1 MNISLTL
8 PDGKKLSVE
17 KGSSAYEAL
26 SKISTS
32 LARECV
38 GALIDGVPSD
48 LSTKLSKDCKFSGL
62 KFSSKEGLEIFRHSS
77 AHVLCQ
83 AVLRLFPHA
92 LPTIGPVVEEGFYYD
107 FANCAPFTPEDLK
120 KIEAEA
126 LKIVSENQP
135 FERKE
140 LAKKEALALYAK
152 NKFKQELIEE
162 LAGNSAT
169 VYYNADKFFDLC
181 RGPHVPS
188 TGFLKGFS
196 LTKVSS
202 SYWRADSSKESLQR
216 IYGISF
222 PSKKELD
229 AYLHMLVEAEK
240 RDHRKLGTQLG
251 LFMFHEWSPG
261 SAFFLPNG
269 TIIYNELL
277 AYLRAEYA
285 KRGYQEVVTPQ
296 LFNKALWEQSGH
308 WSHYRENMF
317 LLEVDNEE
325 FSFKPM
331 NCPSHL
337 LIYKSSAHSY
347 RELPIRIAD
356 FCALHRNE
364 LKGVLGGMTRVRKF
378 EQDDAHIF
386 CTHGQIEGEVF
397 ALLDFAK
404 FVLHDT
410 FHFEFKAKL
419 STRPE
424 KFLGEKDVW
433 DKAEASLE
441 AALKKYGLPYVVKE
455 GEGAFYGPKID
466 FDVKDAIGRDWQ
478 LSTIQLDFNLPSRFD
493 ATYEGADGKQHQC
506 VMIHRAI
513 LGSLER
519 FIGVLTEHYSGAFP
533 LWLSPVQVALIP
545 VADAYNGFAQEL
557 AEKLREEAGVRI
569 FANLK
574 PDTLGSKIRDAQM
587 QKIPY
592 MLVVGQKEKESG
604 KLAVRKRD
612 GKITE
617 GVPLS
622 KFTADLKSEIEARA

>member
-1 MNISLTL
+1 MDISLTL
-8 PDGKKLSVE
+8 PDGKKLPVE
-17 KGSSAYEAL
+17 KGISAYEAI
-26 SKISTS
+26 SKISNS
-32 LARECV
+32 LARECA
-38 GALIDGVPSD
+38 GALLDGVPVD
-48 LSTKLSKDCKFSGL
+48 LSTKITKDSKFSGL

-83 AVLRLFPHA
+83 AVLRLFPNA

-126 LKIVSENQP
+126 HKIVAENLP

-140 LAKKEALALYAK
+140 LPKKDALALYKK
-152 NKFKQELIEE
+152 NKFKQELIDE
-162 LAGNSAT
+162 LPGTAAT
-169 VYYNADKFFDLC
+169 IYYNGAFFDLC
-181 RGPHVPS
+181 RGPHIPS
-188 TGFLKGFS
+188 TGMIKGFS
-196 LTKVSS
+196 LSKVSS

-229 AYLHMLVEAEK
+229 AYLHMLAEAEK

-277 AYLRAEYA
+277 AYLRAEYI

-308 WSHYRENMF
+308 WSHYQENMF
-317 LLEVDNEE
+317 LLEVDKEE

-337 LIYKSSAHSY
+337 LIYKNSSHSY

-356 FCALHRNE
+356 FCPLHRNE

-386 CTHGQIEGEVF
+386 CTHEQIEGEVA
-397 ALLDFAK
+397 ALLDFTK
-404 FVLHDT
+404 FVLRDT
-410 FHFEFKAKL
+410 FHFEFTAKL

-424 KFLGEKDVW
+424 KFLGEKAVW

-441 AALKKYGLPYVVKE
+441 DSLKKNKMQYTINAGD
-455 GEGAFYGPKID
+455 GAFYGPKID
-466 FDVKDAIGRDWQ
+466 FCVKDAIGREWQ
-478 LSTIQLDFNLPSRFD
+478 LSTIQLDFNLPARFD
-493 ATYEGADGKQHQC
+493 ATYEGADGKQHTC

-513 LGSLER
+513 IGSLER
-519 FIGVLTEHYSGAFP
+519 FIGVLTEHYGGAFP
-533 LWLSPVQVALIP
+533 LWLSPVQITVIP
-545 VADAYNGFAQEL
+545 VADAYNEFAQEL
-557 AEKLREEAGVRI
+557 AEKLRNEAGVRI
-569 FANLK
+569 STNLK

-592 MLVVGQKEKESG
+592 MLVVGQKEKDSG
-604 KLAVRKRD
+604 NLAVRKRD
-612 GKITE
+612 GSILE
-617 GVPLS
+617 NVPVG
-622 KFTADLKSEIEARA
+622 KFIAQLKEEIEKRA

>member
-8 PDGKKLSVE
+8 PDGKKLAAE
-17 KGSSAYEAL
+17 NGSSAYEAL
-26 SKISTS
+26 SKISPS
-32 LARECV
+32 LARECM
-38 GALIDGVPSD
+38 GALIDGEPSD
-48 LSTKLSKDCKFSGL
+48 LSSKLQKDCKFAGL
-62 KFSSKEGLEIFRHSS
+62 KFSSKEGMEIFRHSS
-77 AHVLCQ
+77 AHVLAQ
-83 AVLRLFPHA
+83 AVLRLFPNA
-92 LPTIGPVVEEGFYYD
+92 LATIGPVVEEGFYYD

-126 LKIVSENQP
+126 HKIISENQP
-135 FERKE
+135 FERRE
-140 LAKKEALALYAK
+140 MPKKDALALYK
-152 NKFKQELIEE
+152 GNKFKQELIEE
-162 LAGNSAT
+162 LPGSKAT
-169 VYYNADKFFDLC
+169 VYYNGKFFDLC

-188 TGFLKGFS
+188 TGMIKGFK

-222 PSKKELD
+222 PTKKELD
-229 AYLHMLVEAEK
+229 AHLHMLEEAEK
-240 RDHRKLGTQLG
+240 RDHRKLGSQLS

-277 AYLRAEYA
+277 SYVRQEYA

-317 LLEVDNEE
+317 LLEVDKEE

-337 LIYKSSAHSY
+337 LIYKNAAHSY

-356 FCALHRNE
+356 FCPLHRNE

-386 CTHGQIEGEVF
+386 CTHEQIESEVF

-410 FHFEFKAKL
+410 FRFEFKAKL

-424 KFLGEKDVW
+424 KFLGEKAVW

-441 AALKKYGLPYVVKE
+441 AALKKYGMPYIVKE

-478 LSTIQLDFNLPSRFD
+478 LSTIQLDFNLPSRFE
-493 ATYEGADGKQHQC
+493 AVYEGADGKQHTC

-519 FIGVLTEHYSGAFP
+519 FIGVLTEHYGGAFP
-533 LWLSPVQVALIP
+533 LWLSPVQVALLPISDSYNEF
-545 VADAYNGFAQEL
+545 ADSLAQ
-557 AEKLREEAGVRI
+557 KFREAGIRAQV
-569 FANLK
+569 NSK
-574 PDTLGSKIRDAQM
+574 QDTIGAKIRDAQLS
-587 QKIPY
+587 KIPY
-592 MLVVGQKEKESG
+592 MLVIGQKEKESG

-612 GKITE
+612 NSIQND
-617 GVPLS
+617 VPVE
-622 KFTADLKSEIEARA
+622 KFASMLKEEIEKRA